1 MDPYE
6 VLEVDKHATQE
17 EIKKAYKKLALKMHP
32 DKNKDDPNAEDNFKR
47 ITEAYNILNDP
58 DSRSRYDRTGSVD
71 PNQHFGQEMPD
82 ISNIF
87 EMFNNMGMSGIPGM
101 PGMQNMFNQKSV
113 NSIDLNISLETVFK
127 GESRNIN
134 YHIEELCSTC
144 NGLGARE
151 KKDIITCLK
160 CNGIGFIG
168 QQLGPFMINRTMC
181 NSCFGTGHAVKAGKH
196 CLACNGKKTVNAS
209 RSIKIDI
216 PKGIPNNAV
225 MTLEKKGNYS
235 VPHKE
240 YNDISVVFHYIPVD
254 NVTIDDNANVVLKL
268 DVTLDEVLCG
278 FIKTVK
284 LYTDITI
291 ASDGYINPSRPIEFK
306 EKGLPVFKSSSNRY
320 GRLSIILNVIYP
332 EEKSKIN
339 KYNDIFL
346 KIFKMSKVEVDK
358 ENKSEYYLKL

>member
-1 MDPYE
+1 MNPYE
-6 VLEVDKHATQE
+6 VLEIDQDASQE
-17 EIKKAYKKLALKMHP
+17 DIKKAYKKLALKMHP
-32 DKNKDDPNAEDNFKR
+32 VKNQGDPKAEENFKR

-58 DSRSRYDRTGSVD
+58 ESKNRYDRTGSVD

-87 EMFNNMGMSGIPGM
+87 EMFSHMGMPA
-101 PGMQNMFNQKSV
+101 GMQNMFNQKSV

-134 YHIEELCSTC
+134 YHVEELCSTC

-151 KKDIITCLK
+151 RKDIISCLK

-168 QQLGPFMINRTMC
+168 QQLGPFMINRSMC
-181 NSCFGTGHAVKAGKH
+181 NSCFGTGHAVKAGRH
-196 CLACNGKKTVNAS
+196 CLTCNGKKTVGAS
-209 RSIKIDI
+209 RSVKIDI

-240 YNDISVVFHYIPVD
+240 YNDISVIFHYIQLD
-254 NVTIDDNANVVLKL
+254 NVTIDDNANVTLKL
-268 DVTLDEVLCG
+268 DVTLDEILCG

-284 LYTDITI
+284 LYTDITF
-291 ASDGYINPSRPIEFK
+291 ASDGYVNPSRPIEFK
-306 EKGLPVFKSSSNRY
+306 EKGLPIYKSTRC

-332 EEKSKIN
+332 EDKSKIN

-346 KIFKMSKVEVDK
+346 KIFKTSKVVCDQD
-358 ENKSEYYLKL
+358 NKSPYYLKL